1 MVANKLYRP
10 TTMVGKAARSVV
22 EVLGIHGDT
31 LIGTSNKKVESNYDA
46 LIGSPGR
53 KLKKEEKREESLEV
67 RGSIEN

>member
-1 MVANKLYRP
+1 MVANKLYKP
-10 TTMVGKAARSVV
+10 TMVGKAARSVV

-53 KLKKEEKREESLEV
+53 KLKMKRREKKV
-67 RGSIEN
+67 

>member
-1 MVANKLYRP
+1 MMANKLYKP

-53 KLKKEEKREESLEV
+53 KLKRKRREKKV
-67 RGSIEN
+67 